1 MCHKTRFRLEEDPV
15 MGDCV
20 SDYAPDVMLVQRNLG
35 GKVRETYGRIEGNE
49 LG

>member
-1 MCHKTRFRLEEDPV
+1 MCHKTRFRLAEDPV

-20 SDYAPDVMLVQRNLG
+20 SDYASDVMLVEGNLG
-35 GKVRETYGRIEGNE
+35 GKVREAHSRIEGNE